1 MWSRA
6 RSRLAA
12 ALSLFRCLRSESL
25 SPTGIAAADATE
37 ADGVGAVVVDDAAAG
52 VPGAEG
58 CGDLPPERGREVEGG
73 TAKWIGVSHEPHVPA
88 LSPSPYWVAST
99 TMPEGWARDEAAF
112 SAAADAWS
120 DLVGFA
126 REVGRTPSPIPPAG
140 AIPVSGSRSSFGV
153 LGRLPRADTCG
164 GGVGRGGKKTRG
176 G

>member
-25 SPTGIAAADATE
+25 SPTGIAAPAAAADATTE
-37 ADGVGAVVVDDAAAG
+37 ADGVGAVVV
-52 VPGAEG
+52 VEG
-58 CGDLPPERGREVEGG
+58 CGDLPPEEGG

-88 LSPSPYWVAST
+88 LSPSPYWVALT

-126 REVGRTPSPIPPAG
+126 REVDRTPSPIPPAG
-140 AIPVSGSRSSFGV
+140 AIPASGSRSSFGV

-164 GGVGRGGKKTRG
+164 GGVGRGGG
-176 G
+176 EGE